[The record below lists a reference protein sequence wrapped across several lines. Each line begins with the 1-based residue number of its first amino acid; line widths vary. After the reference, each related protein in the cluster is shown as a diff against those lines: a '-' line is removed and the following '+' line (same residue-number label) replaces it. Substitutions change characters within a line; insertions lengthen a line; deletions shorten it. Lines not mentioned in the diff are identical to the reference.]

1 MASHQGLIPRSSPS
15 RRLEYNGQGYVAVAV
30 VFIVLEVI
38 CVALRFWARKIGKIA
53 WGLDDG
59 LIIAAA
65 ILCLALIGCC
75 LGEQCLEIRLEATQ
89 RLECQRSRHAPQ
101 TDDLYRGGV
110 GYHHADLAA
119 TSPHKII
126 TSAKYTLVIPLFY
139 LPAVILAKLALLVMY
154 TRIFIKRTD
163 LIACWVVAALL
174 IANCVGAMIAGFLI
188 CIPLYYLWD
197 HTIPGGHC
205 ININAWYRWSSL
217 MNIVTDVVMLIL
229 PLPVIWKIQSSMKV
243 KIGLT
248 ITFATGSV

>member
-1 MASHQGLIPRSSPS
+1 MARHQALIPRSSPG
-15 RRLEYNGQGYVAVAV
+15 RREEYNGQGYVAVAV
-30 VFIVLEVI
+30 LFIVLEVI

-65 ILCLALIGCC
+65 ILCLAVIGCS
-75 LGEQCLEIRLEATQ
+75 LGEQCPEILLEAT
-89 RLECQRSRHAPQ
+89 EGGTTSAHALQ
-101 TDDLYRGGV
+101 TDNHYRGGV
-110 GYHHADLAA
+110 GYHRADLAA
-119 TSPHKII
+119 TSPHKILI
-126 TSAKYTLVIPLFY
+126 SAKYTLVIPLFY

-163 LIACWVVAALL
+163 LIACWVVAGLL

-188 CIPLYYLWD
+188 CVPLKYLWD

-217 MNIVTDVVMLIL
+217 MNILTDVIMLIL
-229 PLPVIWKIQSSMKV
+229 PLPVIWKIQTSRKV
-243 KIGLT
+243 KLGLT